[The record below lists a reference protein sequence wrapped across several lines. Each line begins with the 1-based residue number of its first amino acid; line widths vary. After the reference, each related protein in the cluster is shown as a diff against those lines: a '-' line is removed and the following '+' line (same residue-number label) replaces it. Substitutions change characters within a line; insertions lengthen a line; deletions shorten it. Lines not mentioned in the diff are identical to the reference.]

1 MQVEIRELREE
12 DIEALAEVEA
22 EAFSMPW
29 SKKDFQGLLER
40 SYCFYLVAL
49 ADGCPVGCCG
59 LHANCQLSRYLQ

>member
-40 SYCFYLVAL
+40 SLPCSACGRVS
-49 ADGCPVGCCG
+49 CG
-59 LHANCQLSRYLQ
+59 LLRLYRYLQ